1 MDFNFLASANRITS
15 TYLNK
20 EPVEKAIQNSPALDD
35 ELKKKFGQAFEEAY
49 DSMIATK
56 AVSDSMRQ
64 SYEATHQDNFRMHAS
79 RLGYSIDNRVIE
91 MLNVQLSDDMDARVN
106 SAMNNA
112 IANML

>member
-20 EPVEKAIQNSPALDD
+20 ESVERTAITSPGIDD
-35 ELKKKFGQAFEEAY
+35 ELKRKFGEAFEEAY

-56 AVSDSMRQ
+56 AVNSSMRQ
-64 SYEATHQDNFRMHAS
+64 SYEMTHQDDFRMHAS

-91 MLNVQLSDDMDARVN
+91 MLNVQLTDDMNDRVSFAMN
-106 SAMNNA
+106 SAMES
-112 IANML
+112 IL

>member
-20 EPVEKAIQNSPALDD
+20 EPVEKALQNSSAIDE
-35 ELKKKFGQAFEEAY
+35 ELKKKFGEAFSEAY

-56 AVSDSMRQ
+56 AVSNSMRQ
-64 SYEATHQDNFRMHAS
+64 SYEATHQDDFRQHAS

-91 MLNVQLSDDMDARVN
+91 MLNVQLTDDMDSRV
-106 SAMNNA
+106 STAMNNA
-112 IANML
+112 MASIM

>member
-20 EPVEKAIQNSPALDD
+20 EPVENAISSSPVIDD
-35 ELKKKFGQAFEEAY
+35 ELKRKFGEAFEEAY

-56 AVSDSMRQ
+56 AVNSSMRQ
-64 SYEATHQDNFRMHAS
+64 SYEMAHQDDFRMHAS

-91 MLNVQLSDDMDARVN
+91 MLNVQLTDDMNDRVSFAMN
-106 SAMNNA
+106 SAMES
-112 IANML
+112 IL